1 MTQALHQPAAEG
13 PGRGAAGRPLRI
25 LHVRTVRGTGG
36 GPDKTVLKSCQYLAA
51 RGQAAD
57 AFYIFDAREARSNL
71 LETAQRLSVRLVAA
85 YESTPVSPGT
95 LWKLHRILRQG
106 RYDIVHTHEY
116 KSNALAVLLQ
126 AEHAVQVV
134 ATAHGYN
141 QTTWREGAYYAME
154 QAIFRHLRAVVT
166 PTRDLAD
173 FLHRRGVPR
182 RLLHVIPNA
191 IEVPPGHARR
201 EKGTFCFSPVCP
213 AGPAKERKSRMSPFP
228 AVRLLY
234 LGRLSLEKDPLNLL
248 QAAAILRRRGL
259 AFELTLAGD
268 GPERAH
274 IEHAAAELGIASSV
288 RLAGY
293 VGDVIGLLTNADIL
307 VSPSRTECMPNA
319 VLEAMLAGVPV
330 VATAVGGLGE
340 MIRDGEH
347 GLLCPPRN
355 PPALAAAI
363 ERLVRE
369 AALPPRLADNAYRRV
384 TTEYAFDTRMER
396 ILRLYR
402 RVMETQC
409 ES

>member
-1 MTQALHQPAAEG
+1 MSASD
-13 PGRGAAGRPLRI
+13 RPLRI

-36 GPDKTVLKSCQYLAA
+36 GPDKTVLKSCQYLASL
-51 RGQAAD
+51 GHTAD
-57 AFYIFDAREARSNL
+57 AFYILNAREARSNL

-95 LWKLHRILRQG
+95 LWKLHRLLRRG

-126 AEHAVQVV
+126 AEHAVRVV

-141 QTTWREGAYYAME
+141 QTTWREGVYYALE
-154 QAIFRHLRAVVT
+154 QAIFRHLRAVIT
-166 PTRDLAD
+166 PTGDLAD

-201 EKGTFCFSPVCP
+201 PHTP
-213 AGPAKERKSRMSPFP
+213 AA
-228 AVRLLY
+228 ATRLLY

-248 QAAAILRRRGL
+248 QAAAILRRGGL
-259 AFELTLAGD
+259 AVEVTLAGD
-268 GPERAH
+268 GPERARV
-274 IEHAAAELGIASSV
+274 EQAASELGLAQSV

-293 VGDVIGLLTNADIL
+293 VGDVIGLLANADIL

-347 GLLCPPRN
+347 GLLCPPRD
-355 PPALAAAI
+355 PPALARAI
-363 ERLVRE
+363 ERLVRDPS
-369 AALPPRLADNAYRRV
+369 LPPRLADNAYRRV
-384 TTEYAFDTRMER
+384 TTEYAFATRMER

-402 RVMETQC
+402 RVMETQ
-409 ES
+409 